1 MAEHPKMDFSKGI
14 AWKRQRYQLCLRNMP
29 HEKFLAKSSY
39 KEKVS
44 NAYIKRL
51 IKKITLGARQR
62 KREKLRHIDI

>member
-1 MAEHPKMDFSKGI
+1 
-14 AWKRQRYQLCLRNMP
+14 MP